1 MKMEWMKR
9 WTGICSV
16 LLLLAQVTGCEDAE
30 TGSALSVTP
39 SEAGLTGVGATSYFT
54 AAARVEAGEATNR
67 NEEIIYPLVWSVSNP
82 ALGGMMSSAG
92 DSAVYES
99 NGKKGQN
106 VVFVKDQFGRE
117 GLAVINQR

>member
-1 MKMEWMKR
+1 MKTQWMKR
-9 WTGICSV
+9 WVGVLAIV
-16 LLLLAQVTGCEDAE
+16 LLVIMTGCEDAE

-39 SEAGLTGVGATSYFT
+39 SEVNVTGVGATSYFT
-54 AAARVEAGEATNR
+54 VAARVDAGEATNR

-82 ALGGMMSSAG
+82 TLGGMMSSAG

-99 NGKKGQN
+99 NGRKGQN
-106 VVFVKDQFGRE
+106 VVFVKDGFGRE